1 MVPLILSLIWRLYM
15 TGFGFVIGFIAHLQL
30 NYSVYPLQLTTTES
44 SWTLSTTTESPWTL
58 SVSQLTTNSAESLA
72 RAQDLLQTHFTVSEL
87 STQTALPVA
96 S

>member
-1 MVPLILSLIWRLYM
+1 MATIDGVWIDNRVYCTLTTR
-15 TGFGFVIGFIAHLQL
+15 
-30 NYSVYPLQLTTTES
+30 NYSVYPLQLTTAES
-44 SWTLSTTTESPWTL
+44 PRTLSTTTESPWTL

-72 RAQDLLQTHFTVSEL
+72 RAQDLLQTQFKVSEL